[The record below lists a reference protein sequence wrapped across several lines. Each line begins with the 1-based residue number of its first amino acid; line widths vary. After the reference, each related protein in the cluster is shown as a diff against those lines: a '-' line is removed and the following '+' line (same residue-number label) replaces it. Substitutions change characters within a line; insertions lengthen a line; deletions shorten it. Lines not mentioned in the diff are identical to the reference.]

1 MITGAVETRML
12 TLEDCVRVRAVF
24 SARKYRVLENS
35 DISRNPISSF
45 QWKYHLGHMHHR
57 TAYAPIN
64 RMNIVWIGV

>member
-1 MITGAVETRML
+1 ML

-35 DISRNPISSF
+35 RHKQKSYFIFPVEIP
-45 QWKYHLGHMHHR
+45 LGHMHHR